1 MSSSPTFTTPLNPRL
16 AAVAGAEDDDPLFS
30 SALDTV
36 TPNRRALSL
45 DPPSS
50 RDSLVPRTPS
60 NNNPLRSSLRSS
72 AGYRGLSA
80 SGRRSLAATPHA
92 RAAYR
97 TIDQRRAAALTPGG
111 NKRRE
116 SFRPRRESLHDVL
129 RGLSRV
135 VKHTTQP
142 ISSSS
147 SPSDVGSRG
156 PSASL
161 PIRTVGG
168 DRRGTVYDDD
178 DDDDDELPID
188 RPRLSLPLD
197 VEDDDEDELVAPELS
212 QIDENATIEFPRRAY
227 VDQPSRMSM
236 GSARLSEFRNYGD
249 LDDDD
254 NDDRGEGFFPAFEV
268 GALDEEGREAE
279 ETLDRVEEE
288 DLRRQTLASARDS
301 DFGFE
306 VPIDADN
313 QTTFMMAVDGQSSPA
328 RPLPE
333 ITDEQPLL
341 NIAPV
346 EDEPAAPLDEDLGFG
361 TSYYDMRS
369 STPIE
374 PTEATQRDLDGQTE
388 VSTVQLLEQ
397 EQGQRPRKTKRGVKL
412 SKYGVEYPSL
422 PPAVVKR
429 LATTFA
435 KSSGISKTKI
445 APDALAEIQRASDW
459 FFEQLG
465 DDLSAYA
472 KHAKRKTID
481 ESDMLTL
488 MRRSLPLYI
497 HNLFGTTSNQLDD
510 DPLFPGTQTPA
521 PGAVAR
527 VEDAQ
532 AAATGGAEE
541 EAPSRDRRRK
551 GASDLKSVRLAPAM
565 AATLTPFSKGT

>member
-16 AAVAGAEDDDPLFS
+16 AAAAGAEDDDPLFS

-50 RDSLVPRTPS
+50 RASLLPRTPS
-60 NNNPLRSSLRSS
+60 NNNSNNPLRSSLRSS
-72 AGYRGLSA
+72 AGGYRGLSA

-147 SPSDVGSRG
+147 SPSDVGSRATG

-161 PIRTVGG
+161 PIRTVN
-168 DRRGTVYDDD
+168 RRGTVYDD

-227 VDQPSRMSM
+227 VDQPSRMSL
-236 GSARLSEFRNYGD
+236 GSARLSEFRNYGG

-254 NDDRGEGFFPAFEV
+254 DDRGEGFFPAFEV
-268 GALDEEGREAE
+268 GALDEEGREPE
-279 ETLDRVEEE
+279 DTLDRAEEE

-306 VPIDADN
+306 VPVDADN

-333 ITDEQPLL
+333 ITDEQPSL

-346 EDEPAAPLDEDLGFG
+346 DDEPAVPLDEDLGFG
-361 TSYYDMRS
+361 NSYYDMRS

-374 PTEATQRDLDGQTE
+374 PTEATQGGLDGQTE
-388 VSTVQLLEQ
+388 VSATQQEQ
-397 EQGQRPRKTKRGVKL
+397 EQRPRKTKRGVKL
-412 SKYGVEYPSL
+412 SKYNVEYPSL

-429 LATTFA
+429 LANTFA
-435 KSSGISKTKI
+435 KSSGIGKTKI
-445 APDALAEIQRASDW
+445 SPDTLAEIQRASDW

-488 MRRSLPLYI
+488 MRRYVQRQTSS
-497 HNLFGTTSNQLDD
+497 TT
-510 DPLFPGTQTPA
+510 
-521 PGAVAR
+521 
-527 VEDAQ
+527 
-532 AAATGGAEE
+532 
-541 EAPSRDRRRK
+541 
-551 GASDLKSVRLAPAM
+551 
-565 AATLTPFSKGT
+565 TPFSLAHRHLPRELLQELRMPKPLPPAEPRKKRRRVTDGGQEEVT

>member
-1 MSSSPTFTTPLNPRL
+1 MSSPPFRTPLTARL
-16 AAVAGAEDDDPLFS
+16 AAAAGADDDDPLFS
-30 SALDTV
+30 PALDATT
-36 TPNRRALSL
+36 TPYRRAPNL

-50 RDSLVPRTPS
+50 RASLRTPS
-60 NNNPLRSSLRSS
+60 NNPLRSSLRSS
-72 AGYRGLSA
+72 AHRGLSA
-80 SGRRSLAATPHA
+80 SGRRSIAAATTPHA

-97 TIDQRRAAALTPGG
+97 TIDARRAAALTPGK

-135 VKHTTQP
+135 VKHNTQP

-147 SPSDVGSRG
+147 SPSDLGSRA

-168 DRRGTVYDDD
+168 DRRSLAYGD

-197 VEDDDEDELVAPELS
+197 VEDDEEDDLVAPELS

-227 VDQPSRMSM
+227 TDQPSRMSM
-236 GSARLSEFRNYGD
+236 GSVRLSEYRNYDD

-254 NDDRGEGFFPAFEV
+254 DGREGFFPGFEV
-268 GALDEEGREAE
+268 GALDEEGGREQE
-279 ETLDRVEEE
+279 ESFDRVEDEN
-288 DLRRQTLASARDS
+288 LRRQTFASARES

-306 VPIDADN
+306 VPVDADN
-313 QTTFMMAVDGQSSPA
+313 QTTFMMAVEGQSSPA

-333 ITDEQPLL
+333 ITDEQPSL
-341 NIAPV
+341 NIAPAY
-346 EDEPAAPLDEDLGFG
+346 DEPNPPMSSSMGGFG
-361 TSYYDMRS
+361 NSYYDLRS
-369 STPIE
+369 STPVE
-374 PTEATQRDLDGQTE
+374 PAEATELDDGTKASAHFE
-388 VSTVQLLEQ
+388 L
-397 EQGQRPRKTKRGVKL
+397 QRPRKTKRGVKL
-412 SKYGVEYPSL
+412 SKYNMEYPSL

-429 LATTFA
+429 LANTFA
-435 KSSGISKTKI
+435 QSSGISKTKI
-445 APDALAEIQRASDW
+445 SPETLAEIQRASDW

-488 MRRSLPLYI
+488 MRRQRQT
-497 HNLFGTTSNQLDD
+497 NQTT
-510 DPLFPGTQTPA
+510 
-521 PGAVAR
+521 
-527 VEDAQ
+527 
-532 AAATGGAEE
+532 
-541 EAPSRDRRRK
+541 
-551 GASDLKSVRLAPAM
+551 
-565 AATLTPFSKGT
+565 TPFSLAHRYLPRELLQELRMPKPPPPAEPRKKRRRVTDGAGEEEVT

>member
-50 RDSLVPRTPS
+50 RASLVPRTPS

-135 VKHTTQP
+135 VKHATQP

-147 SPSDVGSRG
+147 SPSDFGSRG

-168 DRRGTVYDDD
+168 GNRRGTVYDD

-236 GSARLSEFRNYGD
+236 GSARLSGFRNYGD

-254 NDDRGEGFFPAFEV
+254 DDDRGEGFFPAFEV

-306 VPIDADN
+306 VPVDADN

-333 ITDEQPLL
+333 ITDEQPSL
-341 NIAPV
+341 NIASV
-346 EDEPAAPLDEDLGFG
+346 DDEPAAPMDEDLGFG

-374 PTEATQRDLDGQTE
+374 PTEATQGDLDGQTE
-388 VSTVQLLEQ
+388 VSAAQLLEQ

-429 LATTFA
+429 LANTFA

-488 MRRSLPLYI
+488 MRRYVLLFFHYANIASSNLGVSTIFWGASPFLYPQAFCS
-497 HNLFGTTSNQLDD
+497 FGTNTMVSNILTDNVK
-510 DPLFPGTQTPA
+510 L
-521 PGAVAR
+521 V
-527 VEDAQ
+527 
-532 AAATGGAEE
+532 
-541 EAPSRDRRRK
+541 RRR
-551 GASDLKSVRLAPAM
+551 L
-565 AATLTPFSKGT
+565 PFLWHTDTCPGSCYRS

>member
-1 MSSSPTFTTPLNPRL
+1 MSSSPTFTTPLNARL
-16 AAVAGAEDDDPLFS
+16 TAAAGADDDDPLFS

-50 RDSLVPRTPS
+50 RASLLPRTPS

-72 AGYRGLSA
+72 GYRGLSA

-147 SPSDVGSRG
+147 SPSDVGSRAVTA

-161 PIRTVGG
+161 PIRTIG
-168 DRRGTVYDDD
+168 DRRGTVYDD

-236 GSARLSEFRNYGD
+236 GSARLSEYRNYED
-249 LDDDD
+249 LDDD
-254 NDDRGEGFFPAFEV
+254 DDRGEGFFPAFEV
-268 GALDEEGREAE
+268 GALDEEGREPE
-279 ETLDRVEEE
+279 ETLDRVEDE
-288 DLRRQTLASARDS
+288 DLRRETLASARDS

-333 ITDEQPLL
+333 ITDEQPSL

-346 EDEPAAPLDEDLGFG
+346 DDEPAAPPMDEDLGFG
-361 TSYYDMRS
+361 NSYYDMRS

-374 PTEATQRDLDGQTE
+374 PTEAAEEELDGETE
-388 VSTVQLLEQ
+388 VSVVQVEQ
-397 EQGQRPRKTKRGVKL
+397 RLRKTKRGVKL
-412 SKYGVEYPSL
+412 SKYNVEYPSL

-429 LATTFA
+429 LANTFA

-445 APDALAEIQRASDW
+445 SPDALAEIQRASDW

-488 MRRSLPLYI
+488 MRRYVQRQTSS
-497 HNLFGTTSNQLDD
+497 TT
-510 DPLFPGTQTPA
+510 
-521 PGAVAR
+521 
-527 VEDAQ
+527 
-532 AAATGGAEE
+532 
-541 EAPSRDRRRK
+541 
-551 GASDLKSVRLAPAM
+551 
-565 AATLTPFSKGT
+565 TPFSLAHRHLPRELLQELRMPKPLPPAEPKKKRRRVTDGGQ

>member
-16 AAVAGAEDDDPLFS
+16 AAAAGAEDDDPLFS

-50 RDSLVPRTPS
+50 RA
-60 NNNPLRSSLRSS
+60 SSPPTYALQQQQQQPYASPY
-72 AGYRGLSA
+72 AAQPADTAAFSA

-147 SPSDVGSRG
+147 SPSDVGSRAAG

-161 PIRTVGG
+161 PIRTVN
-168 DRRGTVYDDD
+168 RRGTVYDD

-227 VDQPSRMSM
+227 ELR
-236 GSARLSEFRNYGD
+236 D

-254 NDDRGEGFFPAFEV
+254 DGDRGEGFFPAFEV
-268 GALDEEGREAE
+268 GALDEEGREPE
-279 ETLDRVEEE
+279 DTLDRLW
-288 DLRRQTLASARDS
+288 LRRGTAISGSRCPLTR
-301 DFGFE
+301 
-306 VPIDADN
+306 I
-313 QTTFMMAVDGQSSPA
+313 TRRHGQSSPA

-333 ITDEQPLL
+333 FTDEQPSL

-346 EDEPAAPLDEDLGFG
+346 DDEPAAPLDEDLGFG
-361 TSYYDMRS
+361 NSYYDMRS

-374 PTEATQRDLDGQTE
+374 PTEATQGDLDGQTE
-388 VSTVQLLEQ
+388 VSAAQQ
-397 EQGQRPRKTKRGVKL
+397 EQSRGRPDT
-412 SKYGVEYPSL
+412 
-422 PPAVVKR
+422 
-429 LATTFA
+429 
-435 KSSGISKTKI
+435 
-445 APDALAEIQRASDW
+445 LAEIQRASDW

-488 MRRSLPLYI
+488 MRRYVFFVMNFSLFELCVLQTQGYRQSFEGKGVS
-497 HNLFGTTSNQLDD
+497 LFISTSL
-510 DPLFPGTQTPA
+510 LFFWYKYNG
-521 PGAVAR
+521 
-527 VEDAQ
+527 
-532 AAATGGAEE
+532 
-541 EAPSRDRRRK
+541 
-551 GASDLKSVRLAPAM
+551 L
-565 AATLTPFSKGT
+565 